1 MKICLGN
8 DGGKLMRK
16 KLLTAILSAV
26 IFSFLLSLI
35 SYLTYTSDNLWLPMG
50 FIILYAA
57 PVYVIGGIPFSY
69 LIESFLKKRNFSSQ
83 LVRHYSK
90 YGLYIV
96 AGVIVAFIY
105 IVIVSIMDD
114 QFVILSQASLTYV
127 IGGILAA
134 LVYYY
139 VSLLTDR
146 NSSN

>member
-1 MKICLGN
+1 MKNCIGN
-8 DGGKLMRK
+8 DGGKLMWK

-35 SYLTYTSDNLWLPMG
+35 SYLTYTSDNLWVSMG
-50 FIILYAA
+50 YFILYAA
-57 PVYVIGGIPFSY
+57 PVYVIGGIPLSY
-69 LIESFLKKRNFSSQ
+69 LIESYLKKRNFSSQ
-83 LVRHYSK
+83 LARHYSK

-96 AGVIVAFIY
+96 AGVFVAIIY
-105 IVIVSIMDD
+105 IVIVSISDD
-114 QFVILSQASLTYV
+114 QFVMLSQASLTYM